1 LLGLSI
7 EKENFPLKYRYIDQ
21 ATIGGTKR
29 TSGRVE
35 VGLRHRVS
43 VGHGRTEP
51 PFRQSPTFS
60 SSSSTKPPRSTSEI
74 LIGHFNLITPKA
86 PVPTASSAANM
97 PTNLSFFAVPVYWLL
112 TMLPHTYAVLIA
124 RSANNGRWNN
134 VSPRS
139 STWDETLRKSTPK
152 EIYAR
157 YERGEA
163 AHKNGMENLP
173 LFVGAILAGNFAKLE
188 TRTLNLFVVLF
199 LLIRILYTIFYVSIS
214 SHRLSY
220 LRSSTWFMG
229 AALCMGIFVK
239 AGFALP

>member
-1 LLGLSI
+1 MLDLGFIPLLFIS
-7 EKENFPLKYRYIDQ
+7 
-21 ATIGGTKR
+21 
-29 TSGRVE
+29 TSTQLFLLLAQGNHHEAPQR
-35 VGLRHRVS
+35 
-43 VGHGRTEP
+43 
-51 PFRQSPTFS
+51 S
-60 SSSSTKPPRSTSEI
+60 SSVTSI
-74 LIGHFNLITPKA
+74 SLPQQLQF
-86 PVPTASSAANM
+86 PTASSAANM

-134 VSPRS
+134 ASPRS

-220 LRSSTWFMG
+220 LRSTTWFMG
-229 AALCMGIFVK
+229 AVLCMGIFVK

>member
-1 LLGLSI
+1 
-7 EKENFPLKYRYIDQ
+7 
-21 ATIGGTKR
+21 
-29 TSGRVE
+29 
-35 VGLRHRVS
+35 VGLTVARPRPH
-43 VGHGRTEP
+43 
-51 PFRQSPTFS
+51 SPSFHLDLHPNFS
-60 SSSSTKPPRSTSEI
+60 SSSSRKPPRSTSEI